1 MAGTLEQLTSLVK
14 ALEAGNYN
22 AAPSSLIQGAALQT
36 EDLSPVMNN
45 VTFSDEHLK
54 LQKLF
59 KVATVKS
66 TLAQFDRQL
75 SYGIL
80 GGSAQ
85 LEGAI
90 GSDET
95 SEFVRVVVPMAY
107 YSHVRRVTLVANM
120 VSTVDGKK
128 AEDRAASDAA
138 KKLAADIEF
147 DLLRGKSDFQNAGVY
162 DANPMTIP
170 GLANMM
176 GFEAQVRQS
185 DGQRNAHD
193 LMFGEYGSDES
204 IVIQGGG
211 TLKQDMIE
219 DASVRTAMNFGSA
232 DKLLVDPIVLSAY
245 NKLTYKDKER
255 IILAGSPQDASGAD
269 FRRQWVSGGTVAIEA
284 SRFLSGKTRP
294 TQARKDGPSAPVISA
309 TAAVAASGTGFKLG
323 EEYSYYATACN
334 EIGESP
340 RSATVKHTVVADGD
354 ANKLTLTLGGGNQRF
369 YNVYRGAE
377 GVGAG
382 DEAKFKFIGRV
393 AYNPTATYFFDA
405 GNKAP
410 GFVTGILVQGD
421 TAELKE
427 LSPYSRLKLAVVDLS
442 VPEAHF
448 RFLTLAVT
456 QPRKNCLIDNL
467 TK

>member
-1 MAGTLEQLTSLVK
+1 MAGTLEELKSLVK

-22 AAPSSLIQGAALQT
+22 AAPSSLVQGAALQT

-54 LQKLF
+54 LQKMF

-95 SEFVRVVVPMAY
+95 SEFVRIVVPMAY

-128 AEDRAASDAA
+128 AEDRAAADAA

-162 DANPMTIP
+162 DSNPMTIP
-170 GLANMM
+170 GLANIM

-185 DGQRNAHD
+185 DSQRNAHD
-193 LMFGEYGSDES
+193 QMFGEFGSDES
-204 IVIQGGG
+204 ITIAGGG

-219 DASVRTAMNFGSA
+219 DASVRSAMNFGSA

-269 FRRQWVSGGTVAIEA
+269 FRRQWVSGGTVQIEA

-294 TQARKDGPSAPVISA
+294 TQARASGPTQPTVVP
-309 TAAVAASGTGFKLG
+309 AADVGAGTGFG
-323 EEYSYYATACN
+323 AGDSYSYYITACN
-334 EIGESP
+334 EVGESP
-340 RSATVKHTVVADGD
+340 RSAVVTQAIVGAGDG
-354 ANKLTLTLGGGNQRF
+354 AALTCTLGGTVRY
-369 YNVYRGAE
+369 YNVYRGAN
-377 GVGAG
+377 GVT
-382 DEAKFKFIGRV
+382 DPLKFKFIGRV
-393 AYNPTATYFFDA
+393 AYNPAGTVFYDL

-410 GFVTGILVQGD
+410 GFVTGILLQGD

-456 QPRKNCLIDNL
+456 HPRKNCLIDNL